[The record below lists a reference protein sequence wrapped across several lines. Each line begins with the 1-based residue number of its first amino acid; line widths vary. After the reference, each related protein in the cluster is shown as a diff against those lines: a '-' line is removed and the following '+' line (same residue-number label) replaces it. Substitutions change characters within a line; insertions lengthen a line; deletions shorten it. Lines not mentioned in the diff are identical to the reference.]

1 MFLLQIR
8 AGRAH
13 SETVAQDLPHGL
25 MGLGL
30 NTLLSSSWTAKEV
43 RAIWLTSEKPQ
54 DSGTGEVAERPERH
68 LESCWFE

>member
-13 SETVAQDLPHGL
+13 AETVAQGLPRGL

-43 RAIWLTSEKPQ
+43 RAIWLTMRSLRTR
-54 DSGTGEVAERPERH
+54 GLVM
-68 LESCWFE
+68 